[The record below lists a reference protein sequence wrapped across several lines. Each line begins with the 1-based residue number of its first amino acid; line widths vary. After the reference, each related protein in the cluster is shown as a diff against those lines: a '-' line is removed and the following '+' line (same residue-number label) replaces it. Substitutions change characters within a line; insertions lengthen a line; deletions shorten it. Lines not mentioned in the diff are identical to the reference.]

1 MHGGTSRSS
10 LPASSSR
17 PSNYIHCT
25 APDVR
30 FRPAAACFPKREG
43 CYHTRNR
50 LSTTDVGEDS
60 KQRFRKVLDFN
71 PILSSGASYVEKPGY
86 RWSLRGTLET
96 AKHTARVLVQDGDQS
111 RTVPIETFPFTI
123 GRQADRDLSLLNP
136 QVSRQHAVIERDGD
150 GFVIRDLGSRHGT
163 LVNGLKIEMAQLQ
176 SGDRIQPGASN
187 VVLVFVVAQ
196 DHTSTRVLLSRIAGE
211 SAGSQLE
218 KLSLFLQAAQSFN
231 NTRVLNEVLNTMVE
245 YTLRLTGAE
254 RGFVFLGDSLAT
266 LRLECGLNNEGLPL
280 MDDSKISHSI
290 VRDAA
295 ESGQEY
301 IVGDVSGDGHVVGR
315 ESMVAHELRSVIAIP
330 LRGRSSE
337 RLLGLLYLDSRLRT
351 STLNR
356 VGRDIL
362 QAIASEAANL
372 VENARMM
379 QAERDAELLRK
390 EMEIAAS
397 IQQSIMAREL
407 PDFQYAKVMA
417 RSVPCTEVGGDF
429 YDVIPVK
436 DGFVAI
442 VADVSGKGMS
452 AALLASI
459 IQGMMYAQ
467 IMSGASLVDTVNS
480 VNSFLCARVS
490 GQKYVTLVAAHYRNG
505 GSVELV
511 NGGHVCP
518 FVVGMNGQME
528 EITDGDMPIGLFETA
543 TFHSVPLIMP
553 VGARLVLLSDGVS
566 EAENPAGVQ
575 FGSRKLEMEFVAA
588 NPIESVF
595 SSMHCFCEGVPPHDD
610 RTMLVVERTA

>member
-1 MHGGTSRSS
+1 
-10 LPASSSR
+10 
-17 PSNYIHCT
+17 
-25 APDVR
+25 
-30 FRPAAACFPKREG
+30 
-43 CYHTRNR
+43 
-50 LSTTDVGEDS
+50 
-60 KQRFRKVLDFN
+60 
-71 PILSSGASYVEKPGY
+71 
-86 RWSLRGTLET
+86 LET
-96 AKHTARVLVQDGDQS
+96 AKPTARLLVQDGEHSQ
-111 RTVPIETFPFTI
+111 TVPIDTFPFTI
-123 GRQADRDLSLLNP
+123 GRQTDRNLSLLNP
-136 QVSRQHAVIERDGD
+136 QVSRQHAVLERDGD

-163 LVNGLKIEMAQLQ
+163 LVNGVKVEAARLQ
-176 SGDRIQPGASN
+176 SGDRIQPGAST
-187 VVLVFVVAQ
+187 VVLVFVIAQ
-196 DHTSTRVLLSRIAGE
+196 DHTSTRQLLSRIAGE
-211 SAGSQLE
+211 SAVSQLE

-231 NTRVLNEVLNTMVE
+231 NTRVLDEVLNTMVE

-254 RGFVFLGDSLAT
+254 RGFVFLGESPAT
-266 LRLECGLNNEGLPL
+266 FRLECGLNNEGTPL

-295 ESGQEY
+295 ESGQEF
-301 IVGDVSGDGHVVGR
+301 IVGDVSGDGQVIGR

-407 PDFQYAKVMA
+407 PGFPYAKVMA
-417 RSVPCTEVGGDF
+417 KSVPCTEVGGDF
-429 YDVIPVK
+429 YDVIPVE

-490 GQKYVTLVAAHYRNG
+490 WQKYVTLVAVRYRDG
-505 GSVELV
+505 GAIELV
-511 NGGHVCP
+511 NGGHVSP
-518 FVVGMNGQME
+518 FVVEMGGQVQ
-528 EITDGDMPIGLFETA
+528 EITDGDVPVGLFGAA
-543 TFHSVPLIMP
+543 TFHSIALTMP
-553 VGARLVLLSDGVS
+553 VRARLVLLSDGVT

-575 FGSRKLEMEFVAA
+575 FGSRELETEFMAS

-595 SSMHCFCEGVPPHDD
+595 ASLHCFCEGAPPHDD
-610 RTMLVVERTA
+610 RTLLVVERTA